1 MSADRL
7 LIVEPEGGLAN
18 RLRVVA
24 SAVTTAAASGRE
36 LRLRWKV
43 DGACGARWEELFEN
57 RIPAFV
63 GGLPAGSSVYEKM
76 PRSLAVADLGACAVD
91 PAPVVLINTC
101 FDFRPRAMS
110 KSSAL
115 AARASFYR
123 SLVPIDSVRRELDE
137 LLATNFDGRPIVGVH
152 VRRSDLRLAGDS
164 GQVVSP
170 TALFI
175 EKMRRLVAADA
186 ATAFF
191 LSSDD
196 PREEETLRQ
205 AFPDR
210 VFLHPKTNRDRAS
223 VAALRE
229 ALVDWLAL
237 ARTRLIL
244 RSAGSSFSRE
254 AAIAGS
260 VPYQGVKRRLW
271 PYDRPRYWVEALQRR
286 GAALRRVLRHGERPR
301 IST

>member
-24 SAVTTAAASGRE
+24 SAATTAAACGRE

-43 DGACGARWEELFEN
+43 DGACGARWDELFES
-57 RIPAFV
+57 RIPEFV

-91 PAPVVLINTC
+91 PAPVVLVHTC
-101 FDFRPRAMS
+101 FDFRPRSMS
-110 KSSAL
+110 TSSAL
-115 AARASFYR
+115 AERASFYR
-123 SLVPIDSVRRELDE
+123 SLVPVASVRRELAE
-137 LLATNFDGRPIVGVH
+137 LLASHFDGRPIVGVH
-152 VRRSDLRLAGDS
+152 VRRGDLHLAGDAAS
-164 GQVVSP
+164 AVSP
-170 TALFI
+170 TTLFV
-175 EKMRRLVAADA
+175 ERMRRLVVADA

-196 PREEETLRQ
+196 PHEEEALRR
-205 AFPDR
+205 AFPGR
-210 VFLHPKTNRDRAS
+210 VFLHPKTDRDRAS
-223 VAALRE
+223 AVALRE

-254 AAIAGS
+254 AALAGN
-260 VPYQGVKRRLW
+260 VPYQSVKRRLW

-286 GAALRRVLRHGERPR
+286 GAALRRALRRDERSR
-301 IST
+301 IPT